1 MIKTYYL
8 LTKPGIIYGN
18 SINTAGGF
26 LLAAKGVIDPLLFL
40 AALIG
45 TAFVIGSA
53 CVFNNY
59 IDREI
64 DEKMARTK
72 KRALVTGDIP
82 VKNALIFGTLL
93 GILGFLI
100 LFSYTNLLTGVI
112 GVIGVVMYVV
122 VYGYFKRRTVHGTLI
137 GSISGAIPPVAGYTA
152 VTNLIDTGAILLF
165 LILVFWQMPH
175 FYAIAVYRLEDYKK
189 AGIPVLSVVKGIST
203 TKKQILFYTAGFI
216 LASLLLSFFGY
227 TGYTYAIV
235 IGILGLW
242 WLKMAID
249 GFKTENDIQWA
260 RKVFKFSLIVTLVF
274 SALIS
279 LEVVLP

>member
-152 VTNLIDTGAILLF
+152 VTNSVDTGAILLF

-242 WLKMAID
+242 WLIMVID

>member
-175 FYAIAVYRLEDYKK
+175 FYAIAVYRIEDYKK
-189 AGIPVLSVVKGIST
+189 AGIPVLSVVKGIPT
-203 TKKQILFYTAGFI
+203 TKKTDSFLYCWIHTCFTAFELFWIHRVY
-216 LASLLLSFFGY
+216 LRDCYRNSWPLVVENGY
-227 TGYTYAIV
+227 
-235 IGILGLW
+235 
-242 WLKMAID
+242 
-249 GFKTENDIQWA
+249 
-260 RKVFKFSLIVTLVF
+260 
-274 SALIS
+274 
-279 LEVVLP
+279 

>member
-152 VTNLIDTGAILLF
+152 VTNSVDTGAILLF

-189 AGIPVLSVVKGIST
+189 AGIPVLSVVKGIPT